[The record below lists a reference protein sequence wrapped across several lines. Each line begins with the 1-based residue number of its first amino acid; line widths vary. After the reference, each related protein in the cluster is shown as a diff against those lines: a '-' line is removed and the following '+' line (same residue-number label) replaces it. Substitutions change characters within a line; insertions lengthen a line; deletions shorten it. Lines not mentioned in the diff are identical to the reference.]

1 MIEKNNTSPL
11 KKKEITMSKKQL
23 FILSFALIFSCLS
36 LGFFTGLIAKNTNVR
51 GNTSANIQRDLEM
64 FATSLNIILSN
75 YVITIDVDDIIEAS
89 IKGMLEELDPYSV
102 YIDSTEYARMRE
114 NTTGEFGGLGI
125 EIGIRADWLTV
136 IAPMDG
142 TPAVEAGLVS
152 GDQIRAIDGE
162 STEGITTIE
171 AVSLLRGKPGTDVTI
186 SVLHPGQT
194 ETQDI
199 TITREIIVIHS
210 VTYSTLIKNTNIGYI
225 RLANFYENA
234 TSEVSESIEELLS
247 EGAEKFILDLR
258 SNPGGLLIEAVGV
271 SNCFLPKGATIVYT
285 KGRTSG
291 EHRFYADEQPLIP
304 DVPLIVMVNFASASA
319 SEIVGGAIQDHDR
332 GLLIGSRTFG
342 KGSVQSIFPLDRGK
356 LGAVKLTTSRYY
368 TPTGRLIDTGHTRT
382 KEQIEEDVSL
392 TDSVTFTTMGP
403 LEREVYGGGGIF
415 PDFLYYNPLLT
426 SVETSMLSKNLFF
439 TFARDYI
446 LQHINLNSN
455 FYLTE
460 TLIDSFI
467 EIAKENEIEIDSLTE
482 HEEYYIERQLY
493 TAIANAAF
501 GPEGRYEE
509 NLEWDKELQV
519 AINILHETNTTLEI
533 FEVAENNKEFENLDS
548 IAIAFEDS
556 IRKEF

>member
-1 MIEKNNTSPL
+1 MIEKNNTPT
-11 KKKEITMSKKQL
+11 KNKQEITMSKKQIFL
-23 FILSFALIFSCLS
+23 LSFILIFSSLS
-36 LGFFTGLIAKNTNVR
+36 LGFLSGLVAKNTN
-51 GNTSANIQRDLEM
+51 NTINSSASIQENLEM

-75 YVITIDVDDIIEAS
+75 YVIPVDVNEIIESS
-89 IKGMLEELDPYSV
+89 IDGMLEELDPYSV

-114 NTTGEFGGLGI
+114 NTSGEFGGLGI

-136 IAPMDG
+136 IAPIEG
-142 TPAVEAGLVS
+142 TPAIEAGLIS

-162 STEGITTIE
+162 STEGITTSE
-171 AVSLLRGKPGTDVTI
+171 AVSILRGRPGTDVTI
-186 SVLHPGQT
+186 TVLHPGQS

-210 VTYSTLIKNTNIGYI
+210 VTYSAILPNTNIGYI

-234 TSEVSESIEELLS
+234 TLEVSESIDELLG
-247 EGAEKFILDLR
+247 EGADKFILDLR

-291 EHRFYADEQPLIP
+291 EHRFYAEDQPLIP
-304 DVPLIVMVNFASASA
+304 DAPLVVMVNFASASA

-382 KEQIEEDVSL
+382 KEQIEEEVSL
-392 TDSVTFTTMGP
+392 TDSTTFTTMGE
-403 LEREVYGGGGIF
+403 LEREVYGGGGIY

-426 SVETSMLSKNLFF
+426 STETLMLSKNLFF
-439 TFARDYI
+439 LFARDYI
-446 LQHINLNSN
+446 LHYPDLSQN
-455 FYLTE
+455 FILSE
-460 TLIDSFI
+460 STLDSFI
-467 EIAKENEIEIDSLTE
+467 EIAKENQIEIDSLTE
-482 HEEYYIERQLY
+482 NELFYIERQLY

-501 GPEGRYEE
+501 GSEGRYSE
-509 NLEWDKELQV
+509 NLEWDKELQIV
-519 AINILHETNTTLEI
+519 VTILNETKSSLEI
-533 FEVAENNKEFENLDS
+533 FEVALNNKDLENLDS
-548 IAIAFEDS
+548 TAIAFEDS
-556 IRKEF
+556 IRNEF